1 MLKNYFKTAFR
12 SLVRHRKHALL
23 NIMGLGVALA
33 ASIIV
38 FLVIQFETS
47 HDKHLSNYKQIY
59 QVVSQDKD
67 ADGEHYTGGVPFP
80 YIKFLRQD
88 FPQYRFAQ
96 LMESSDIQVTA
107 KNANGNEQDRKF
119 LEESGVFYA
128 EPELL
133 NMFEV
138 KFLSG
143 KADVL
148 KDVSSI
154 AISKGIAE
162 KYFGDWKKATGN
174 RINLDNSVNDFQVA
188 AVFEDVPSN
197 SDFPFAIVASYAS
210 FIAQEGNGWPLEDW
224 GSNTSNHQVYTL
236 LPNGT
241 NTDAFNKQLSIF
253 EKKYNTDNKG
263 TTRTQMLHPLKNVH
277 FDERFGNN
285 GDHLTSKTSLYTLA
299 FIGLLVLLMACIN
312 FVNLSTAL
320 AATRSKEVGI
330 RKVMGGSKTQMRTQV
345 LVETATVVLIATVIS
360 LLLSWL
366 ALPFVKNIMVVQS
379 KLQLFNSGSII
390 FIAIA
395 VIATIILSG
404 VYPAIVM
411 GRLNP
416 IEAIKNKVA
425 VAKVGGI
432 SLRRALV
439 VLQFAFSQ
447 IFIIATIVAI
457 SQINFI
463 KNTDLGFVKESVLI
477 LDGNSDSAAI
487 ARQSAFKDALLAL
500 NEVKSVS
507 FGYDAPSSDNSW
519 QTNFAFDKMEDRDF
533 NLNIKFGDE
542 QYLSTYG
549 IRLLAGKFYDASDTT
564 RAYVI
569 NETLLKKVGITN
581 PQEALGKMI
590 RLGGGQPKPV
600 VGVVQDFKLQSLH
613 EEVPPIALMPNKKY
627 YSTTGIKLASNN
639 LLRSKEAIGT
649 IWNQHYPE
657 YVYNPQFFDESID
670 LFYEQEER
678 LGLMYKVYA
687 ALAIF
692 ISCLGLYGLISFMA
706 VQKTKEV
713 GIRKVLGASVKN
725 IVYLFSKEFTI
736 LIAIAF
742 VLAAPAAWY
751 LMNTWLQ
758 DFVYRINIGVGVF
771 LIALIISLLIA
782 WVTVGYKAIKS
793 ALSNPVK
800 NLRTE

>member
-1 MLKNYFKTAFR
+1 MNHFKTAFR
-12 SLVRHRKHALL
+12 SLLRYRKHSLL

-47 HDKHLSNYKQIY
+47 HEKHLLNFEQIY
-59 QVVSQDKD
+59 QIVSKDKD
-67 ADGEHYTGGVPFP
+67 ADGEHFSSGVPFP
-80 YIKFLRQD
+80 TIKFLRQD
-88 FPQYRFAQ
+88 FPQYKFAE
-96 LMESSDIQVTA
+96 LMQNYGIQITA
-107 KNANGNEQDRKF
+107 KNTTGNIEDKKF
-119 LEESGVFYA
+119 IEEDGVFCGDA
-128 EPELL
+128 ALL
-133 NMFEV
+133 SMFEV

-143 KADVL
+143 QSSVL
-148 KDVSSI
+148 KDINSV
-154 AISKGIAE
+154 AISKSIAE
-162 KYFGDWKKATGN
+162 KYFGEWKNAMGN
-174 RINLDNSVNDFQVA
+174 RLNLDNSDHDLSVA
-188 AVFEDVPSN
+188 AVFEDVPEN
-197 SDFPFAIVASYAS
+197 SDFPFKVVASYAG
-210 FIAQEGNGWPLEDW
+210 FVAHDADVWPFEDW
-224 GSNTSNHQVYTL
+224 GSNTSNHQVYVL
-236 LPNGT
+236 LPKGV
-241 NTDAFNKQLSIF
+241 NTGVFNQQLAGF
-253 EKKYNTDNKG
+253 EKKYNTDNKK

-285 GDHLTSKTSLYTLA
+285 GDHLTSKTSLYTLG

-330 RKVMGGSKTQMRTQV
+330 RKVMGGSKRQMRTQV
-345 LVETATVVLIATVIS
+345 LVETATVVFIATSIA
-360 LLLSWL
+360 LLFSWL
-366 ALPFVKNIMVVQS
+366 ALPYIKNIMVVQS
-379 KLQLFNSGSII
+379 KLQLFNTGSII
-390 FIAIA
+390 FLTVA

-404 VYPAIVM
+404 IYPAIFM
-411 GRLNP
+411 GRFNP

-463 KNTDLGFVKESVLI
+463 KNADLGFVKESVLI

-487 ARQSAFKDALLAL
+487 ARQSAFRNALLAL

-533 NLNIKFGDE
+533 NLNMKFGDE
-542 QYLSTYG
+542 RYLSTYG
-549 IRLLAGKFYDASDTT
+549 IKLVAGKFYEASDTA
-564 RAYVI
+564 REYVI
-569 NETLLKKVGITN
+569 NETLLKKVGISD
-581 PQEALGKMI
+581 PQEALGKMLRI
-590 RLGGGQPKPV
+590 GGNKPKPV
-600 VGVVQDFKLQSLH
+600 IGVVQDFKLQSLH
-613 EEVPPIALMPNKKY
+613 EEVPPLVVMPNKKY

-639 LLRSKEAIGT
+639 LLRSKEAIGE

-670 LFYEQEER
+670 AFYEQEER

-713 GIRKVLGASVKN
+713 GIRKVLGASVRN

-782 WVTVGYKAIKS
+782 WITVGYKAIKS